1 MSDGDETPDDETPE
15 TESADGEGA
24 TPEEESAETESET
37 ETETESEVESESEA
51 EDAEEATDEEATE
64 EAATEEEAVE
74 EGTGAESGDSDADE
88 GEADA
93 EDADG
98 ESRPEAAESDGEDD
112 AESEG
117 EPQPEDGAMEVTVT
131 GEELDARL
139 DAVEEELDEAET
151 EADLDE
157 IAAELDDIEADLEHA
172 DIPETVDADEE
183 DGDGDGDEE
192 GDGTNAYSREE
203 FEGRI
208 ETLRDALESQRGPY
222 AEDVVSTVEDAET
235 QITDTRWTERGEG
248 EVAEAVRSFTADVS
262 EILRGDFEPS
272 GDDESALIG
281 ALDEVIAAVEDA
293 TLDPDDDAD
302 TIDSLLEAAEGLESD
317 LEDAQAWDDL
327 ETREQLEAQG
337 YYDCLG
343 HYKDFPPEWAAL
355 KEWEKRGNVEMVLLA
370 LDSFQSDFME
380 EHALHALTRM
390 NDSAAFEA
398 MHQRA
403 QKRDK
408 MAIEALGKMQAE
420 DAVETLVEYVDADS
434 DPALQKVT
442 FKALGEIGDESAT
455 QALANKL
462 DMDNVNLR
470 PHAARALGLLGD
482 TRAVDPLTDTLEND
496 DDDAVR
502 AAAAWALRQ
511 IGTRRALEAAAEYT
525 DERSYIVQ
533 HEAEKARDDLDVDA
547 DAGATRASG
556 D

>member
-24 TPEEESAETESET
+24 TPEEAEEEESAET
-37 ETETESEVESESEA
+37 ETETESAAESESEA
-51 EDAEEATDEEATE
+51 EDAEEATEVETTE

-74 EGTGAESGDSDADE
+74 ESTGTESDDSDAD
-88 GEADA
+88 G
-93 EDADG
+93 
-98 ESRPEAAESDGEDD
+98 
-112 AESEG
+112 SEG
-117 EPQPEDGAMEVTVT
+117 EPEPADGAMEKKVT
-131 GEELDARL
+131 GEEIDERL
-139 DAVEEELDEAET
+139 DAVEADLEEAET
-151 EADLDE
+151 EAELDVVE
-157 IAAELDDIEADLEHA
+157 AELDAIEVDLENA
-172 DIPETVDADEE
+172 DIPETLESDEDE
-183 DGDGDGDEE
+183 DEDGDGDEE
-192 GDGTNAYSREE
+192 DAANEHSREE
-203 FEGRI
+203 FESRI
-208 ETLRDALESQRGPY
+208 ETLRDSLESKRGPY
-222 AEDVVSTVEDAET
+222 AEDVVSNVEEAKT

-248 EVAEAVRSFTADVS
+248 EVAEAVRSFADEVS
-262 EILRGDFEPS
+262 EILHGDFGPA
-272 GDDESALIG
+272 GDDEDALTDT
-281 ALDEVIAAVEDA
+281 LDEIAAAVEA
-293 TLDPDDDAD
+293 ASLHPDDDAD
-302 TIDSLLEAAEGLESD
+302 DIAALMEATDGLETD

-327 ETREQLEAQG
+327 ETREKLEAQG

-355 KEWEKRGNVEMVLLA
+355 KVWEKRGNVDMVLLA

-390 NDSAAFEA
+390 NDPAAFEE

-408 MAIEALGKMQAE
+408 MAIEALGRMGEGAA

-442 FKALGEIGDESAT
+442 FKALGAIGDDSAT

-462 DMDNVNLR
+462 DMDNDNVR
-470 PHAARALGLLGD
+470 PLAARTLGLLGD
-482 TRAVDPLTDTLEND
+482 TRAVDPLIDTLEND
-496 DDDAVR
+496 GDEAVR

-533 HEAEKARDDLDVDA
+533 YEAEKARDDLDTDA